1 MVDQEKYKELFL
13 SESQDHLDS
22 LDAGLVRLEKDMGNQ
37 SIAKELMMHSHT
49 LKGMAATMGYGE
61 LSNLAHSFEGMVENI
76 KNKIS
81 SGGIDMLFGA
91 VDELRRLVGE
101 TMNIEKEQY
110 AANPLV
116 DKVGEL
122 EDVDKKNEKDIIE
135 QPENFSQIKDV
146 KVRAEKLDA
155 LVELAAE
162 LMVNKL
168 RLQTVKEKVSAY
180 LFTKQNIENNITEA
194 ENKRDDEVETFFSEV
209 LDSHNQL
216 ISELQYQVLQL
227 RLTPLDQ
234 VFNRFPRMIRD
245 LATQEKKEIEFFMEG
260 SELELDRNILDILGE
275 PLIHLLRNAVDH
287 GIKKKGK
294 VTLSA
299 RRVKDHAVIS
309 VRDDGDGIDW
319 NKIDEMRGKNK
330 NYLSREEFLFSGIS
344 TSEHVT
350 EVSGRGIGLSVV
362 KTKIEEIGG
371 RVEIESEPG
380 QGTTFLLHL
389 PVSLAIIK
397 ALLIRVADKTYALAI
412 TNVSRL
418 IDINS
423 LEKKRQAD
431 QFVAVID
438 GESVP
443 LLRLDR
449 VFNSSTKDIS
459 EEDVSKGVV
468 VLSQLK
474 DKKIGLIVDSVETQQ
489 DIIVKSLNKAVRK
502 KGYFSAVTILG
513 DGQPVLIV
521 DLESIILAY

>member
-1 MVDQEKYKELFL
+1 
-13 SESQDHLDS
+13 
-22 LDAGLVRLEKDMGNQ
+22 
-37 SIAKELMMHSHT
+37 
-49 LKGMAATMGYGE
+49 
-61 LSNLAHSFEGMVENI
+61 
-76 KNKIS
+76 
-81 SGGIDMLFGA
+81 
-91 VDELRRLVGE
+91 
-101 TMNIEKEQY
+101 
-110 AANPLV
+110 
-116 DKVGEL
+116 
-122 EDVDKKNEKDIIE
+122 
-135 QPENFSQIKDV
+135 
-146 KVRAEKLDA
+146 
-155 LVELAAE
+155 
-162 LMVNKL
+162 
-168 RLQTVKEKVSAY
+168 
-180 LFTKQNIENNITEA
+180 
-194 ENKRDDEVETFFSEV
+194 
-209 LDSHNQL
+209 
-216 ISELQYQVLQL
+216 
-227 RLTPLDQ
+227 
-234 VFNRFPRMIRD
+234 
-245 LATQEKKEIEFFMEG
+245 
-260 SELELDRNILDILGE
+260 
-275 PLIHLLRNAVDH
+275 
-287 GIKKKGK
+287 
-294 VTLSA
+294 
-299 RRVKDHAVIS
+299 
-309 VRDDGDGIDW
+309 
-319 NKIDEMRGKNK
+319 MRGKNK

-380 QGTTFLLHL
+380 KGTAFLLHL

-397 ALLIRVADKTYALAI
+397 ALLIRVSDKTYALAI

-438 GESVP
+438 GESIP

-449 VFNSSTKDIS
+449 VFNSSSADIS
-459 EEDVSKGVV
+459 EEDVSSGVV

>member
-1 MVDQEKYKELFL
+1 M
-13 SESQDHLDS
+13 
-22 LDAGLVRLEKDMGNQ
+22 
-37 SIAKELMMHSHT
+37 
-49 LKGMAATMGYGE
+49 
-61 LSNLAHSFEGMVENI
+61 
-76 KNKIS
+76 
-81 SGGIDMLFGA
+81 
-91 VDELRRLVGE
+91 
-101 TMNIEKEQY
+101 
-110 AANPLV
+110 
-116 DKVGEL
+116 
-122 EDVDKKNEKDIIE
+122 
-135 QPENFSQIKDV
+135 
-146 KVRAEKLDA
+146 
-155 LVELAAE
+155 
-162 LMVNKL
+162 
-168 RLQTVKEKVSAY
+168 
-180 LFTKQNIENNITEA
+180 
-194 ENKRDDEVETFFSEV
+194 
-209 LDSHNQL
+209 
-216 ISELQYQVLQL
+216 
-227 RLTPLDQ
+227 
-234 VFNRFPRMIRD
+234 
-245 LATQEKKEIEFFMEG
+245 
-260 SELELDRNILDILGE
+260 
-275 PLIHLLRNAVDH
+275 
-287 GIKKKGK
+287 
-294 VTLSA
+294 
-299 RRVKDHAVIS
+299 
-309 VRDDGDGIDW
+309 RDDGAGIDW

-380 QGTTFLLHL
+380 KGTAFLLHL

-397 ALLIRVADKTYALAI
+397 ALLIRVSDKTYALAI

-438 GESVP
+438 GESIP

-449 VFNSSTKDIS
+449 VFNSSSTDIS
-459 EEDVSKGVV
+459 EEDVSNGVV